1 MEGFHFRCL
10 VQTGKQATEHGRT
23 ILRRRD
29 HVGSLLFVRL
39 ACYIDVKPCFDVSGY
54 VVGEFVVQRVDLL
67 PKKVNQWDAMVR
79 PGRKVRLQGIGGGE
93 GRGRGGSDRDGL
105 EFVVGGHG
113 GWNELRDVQKVLL
126 NGSLGLRCLANR
138 QRRTVNARS

>member
-1 MEGFHFRCL
+1 M
-10 VQTGKQATEHGRT
+10 
-23 ILRRRD
+23 
-29 HVGSLLFVRL
+29 
-39 ACYIDVKPCFDVSGY
+39 
-54 VVGEFVVQRVDLL
+54 VQRVDLL

-93 GRGRGGSDRDGL
+93 GRGRGGSDRNGL

-126 NGSLGLRCLANR
+126 NGSLGFVWLTDNGER
-138 QRRTVNARS
+138 